1 MKNPLSTTLY
11 YVTFNME
18 TETNE
23 KQLIYNEIPKQV
35 IDQFQTEFDHISRKN
50 FNKYINPHLS
60 KPKKGPKPK
69 LSFYKIFNYILYV
82 LHTGIQWRQ
91 LKTRRNEIH
100 WSNVYIRHNRWSN
113 VVPPTNGRTEDGSYQ
128 KLFSA
133 SVIHLKDTDQL
144 DISIIHGDGSN
155 TVVKNETSVIV
166 DINTRKVTRN
176 SP

>member
-1 MKNPLSTTLY
+1 
-11 YVTFNME
+11 ME
-18 TETNE
+18 TETAVLPTNGRTDNE
-23 KQLIYNEIPKQV
+23 KKLIYNEIPKQV
-35 IDQFQTEFDHISRKN
+35 SRKD

-91 LKTRRNEIH
+91 LRTRRNEIH
-100 WSNVYIRHNRWSN
+100 WSNVYKRHNKWSK
-113 VVPPTNGRTEDGSYQ
+113 DGSYE

-133 SVIHLKDTDQL
+133 SIIHLRDTDQL

-155 TVVKNETSVIV
+155 TVVKKGVPASVTQ
-166 DINTRKVTRN
+166 DTNTRKVIRN
-176 SP
+176 SPS

>member
-1 MKNPLSTTLY
+1 MCYNKGKIIHYQQPFIMRGS
-11 YVTFNME
+11 TFNME

-35 IDQFQTEFDHISRKN
+35 SRKN

-69 LSFYKIFNYILYV
+69 ISFYKVFNYILYV

-100 WSNVYIRHNRWSN
+100 WSNVYIRHNRWSK
-113 VVPPTNGRTEDGSYQ
+113 DGSYQ

-155 TVVKNETSVIV
+155 TVVKKGVQASVIV
-166 DINTRKVTRN
+166 GTSTRKVTRN

>member
-1 MKNPLSTTLY
+1 MRGS
-11 YVTFNME
+11 TFNME

-35 IDQFQTEFDHISRKN
+35 SRKN

-91 LKTRRNEIH
+91 LKTRHNEIH
-100 WSNVYIRHNRWSN
+100 WSNVYIRHNRWSK
-113 VVPPTNGRTEDGSYQ
+113 DGSYE

>member
-1 MKNPLSTTLY
+1 MKGG
-11 YVTFNME
+11 TFIMG
-18 TETNE
+18 TETDE
-23 KQLIYNEIPKQV
+23 KKLIYNEIPKQV
-35 IDQFQTEFDHISRKN
+35 SRKD

-82 LHTGIQWRQ
+82 LHTGIQWNQ
-91 LKTRRNEIH
+91 LRTRRNEIH
-100 WSNVYIRHNRWSN
+100 WSNVYKRHNQWSN

-133 SVIHLKDTDQL
+133 SIIHLKDTDQL
-144 DISIIHGDGSN
+144 DVSIIHGDGSN
-155 TVVKNETSVIV
+155 TVVKKGVQASVTQDTSTKKET
-166 DINTRKVTRN
+166 KN